1 MFRGGSPNIW
11 GYVVVLVAF
20 LLLAHI
26 ALRLGLSLCVPYRRR
41 RPPRGTM

>member
-20 LLLAHI
+20 LLLAYI
-26 ALRLGLSLCVPYRRR
+26 ALRLGPEPVRFS
-41 RPPRGTM
+41 TAH